1 MNSTIVGLIIGIILV
16 IVTILLIFMVRG
28 GEKARVDEARRVDA
42 EAVTRQAALTA
53 EKAVPVMPAGTASM
67 DDLTMIEGIG
77 PKIAGILKQAGIS
90 SFAQLAGADLSFL
103 ENLLKQ
109 NGLQFTKP
117 ASWAEQARLAADGK
131 MDELKALQ
139 EKLTA
144 GR

>member
-16 IVTILLIFMVRG
+16 IITLVLIFWGRG
-28 GEKARVDEARRVDA
+28 NENARVDDVRRVDA
-42 EAVTRQAALTA
+42 EEVTRQAAFTA
-53 EKAVPVMPAGTASM
+53 EKVVPAMPVGTAGM

-77 PKIAGILKQAGIS
+77 PKIAGILKQAGVS
-90 SFAQLAGADLSFL
+90 SFAQLAAADLPFL
-103 ENLLKQ
+103 ENLLKE

-117 ASWAEQARLAADGK
+117 ATWAEQARLAADGK

-139 EKLTA
+139 EKLVA

>member
-1 MNSTIVGLIIGIILV
+1 MDSTIVGLIIGIILV
-16 IVTILLIFMVRG
+16 ILTILLIFMVRG
-28 GEKARVDEARRVDA
+28 GEKARIDEARRMDA
-42 EAVTRQAALTA
+42 EAVTRQASFNA
-53 EKAVPVMPAGTASM
+53 EKVVPVVPAVPTAM

-77 PKIAGILKQAGIS
+77 PKIAGILKQAGVS
-90 SFAQLAGADLSFL
+90 SFAQLASTDLSFL